1 MSLATSISGAL
12 LGVGTV
18 AVLPFTGKGSVF
30 GKTSLGGSLS
40 GWGTLLL
47 AASACAAG
55 AYAGENLDEA
65 QRVVQRQLAKTAAER
80 NQHLK
85 LVG

>member
-1 MSLATSISGAL
+1 MSLTTSISGAL

-30 GKTSLGGSLS
+30 GNTTLTGSLS

-47 AASACAAG
+47 AVGAGAAG
-55 AYAGENLDEA
+55 AYAGEHLDEA
-65 QRVVQRQLAKTAAER
+65 QKVVQRHLAKTAAER
-80 NQHLK
+80 NQHLR